1 MLRECTKLRSIR
13 KFTPQ
18 RKAAIGMMDRELK
31 YDRRQFICAAGA
43 TIAAARLGMIPFAAE
58 SKEANAR
65 MINSVRHT
73 SFR

>member
-1 MLRECTKLRSIR
+1 MLRERTKLRSIR

-18 RKAAIGMMDRELK
+18 HKAAIGMMDRGLR
-31 YDRRQFICAAGA
+31 YDRRPVYLCCGA
-43 TIAAARLGMIPFAAE
+43 TIVRATRNDPFAAE
-58 SKEANAR
+58 SKKAHAR